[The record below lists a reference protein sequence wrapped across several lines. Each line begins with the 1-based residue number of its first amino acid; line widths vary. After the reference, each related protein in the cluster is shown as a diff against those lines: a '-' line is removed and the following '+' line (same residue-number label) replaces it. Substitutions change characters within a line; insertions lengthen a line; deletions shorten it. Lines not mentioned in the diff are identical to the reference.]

1 MIRFYTVL
9 LGQPTHSAAHPPLG
23 LRPYSGFMTTTLHR
37 VALVSMHT
45 SPAALAGSGD
55 SGGMNV
61 SLLATA
67 TELAVRGVEV
77 DLITR
82 ATGQTGV
89 TQLADGVLLHEL
101 SAGPRGL
108 ISKDRLGDVAD
119 EFGEA
124 VAQLTGR
131 QKARYDLIHAHYWL
145 SGLATLPV
153 ALELGLPFVQ
163 SFHTLAAMKNAALAP
178 GQAPEP
184 ERRLR
189 TEMYLANQASAVVAA
204 SSVEASSLID
214 EVRAPA
220 DRVWVIPPGVDVD
233 LFTPTRA
240 DAADSRVRGEL
251 DIAPDRP
258 ILAVVGRVQPLKD
271 QELAIR
277 VLAELHALR
286 GPAPVLVVAGDATP
300 GEDGYASSLQSIAA
314 ELGVLAEVRFAGA
327 LSRERLAD
335 LLAIATVTLV
345 PSHSETFGLVALE
358 SAASGT
364 PVIAFRGG
372 GLVESVSAG
381 VSGLLV
387 DSRDPRAW
395 AQATTSLLDDGAGLQ
410 RLSGFARHY
419 AEGFTWAAT
428 ATALTGV
435 YASLV

>member
-1 MIRFYTVL
+1 
-9 LGQPTHSAAHPPLG
+9 
-23 LRPYSGFMTTTLHR
+23 
-37 VALVSMHT
+37 MHT

-67 TELAVRGVEV
+67 TQLALRGVEV

-82 ATGQTGV
+82 ATGDAAVTELAEGV
-89 TQLADGVLLHEL
+89 VLHEL
-101 SAGPRGL
+101 PAGARGV
-108 ISKDRLGDVAD
+108 IPKEHLGEVAD

-124 VAQLTGR
+124 VARLTGR
-131 QKARYDLIHAHYWL
+131 QKPRYDLIHAHYWL

-178 GQAPEP
+178 GQEPEP

-189 TEMYLANQASAVVAA
+189 TEMYLANQASAVVAG
-204 SSVEASSLID
+204 SSAEVSSLID
-214 EVRAPA
+214 HVRAPA

-233 LFTPTRA
+233 LFTPVRA
-240 DAADSRVRGEL
+240 DAADSRVHSEL
-251 DIAPDRP
+251 GIAPGRP
-258 ILAVVGRVQPLKD
+258 IIAIVGRVQPLKD

-286 GPAPVLVVAGDATP
+286 GSAPVLVVAGEATP
-300 GEDGYASSLQSIAA
+300 GEDGYASSLKSIAA

-327 LSRERLAD
+327 MSRERLAD
-335 LLAIATVTLV
+335 LLAVAILTLV
-345 PSHSETFGLVALE
+345 PSRSETFGLVALE

-372 GLVESVSAG
+372 GLVESVSSG
-381 VSGLLV
+381 VSGVLV

-395 AQATTSLLDDGAGLQ
+395 AEATVSLLDDGAGLE

-428 ATALTGV
+428 ATALIGV
-435 YASLV
+435 YASIG

>member
-1 MIRFYTVL
+1 MNGT
-9 LGQPTHSAAHPPLG
+9 PN
-23 LRPYSGFMTTTLHR
+23 R

-67 TELAVRGVEV
+67 TQLALRGVEV

-82 ATGQTGV
+82 ATGDAAVTALAEGV
-89 TQLADGVLLHEL
+89 ELHEL
-101 SAGPRGL
+101 AAGPRGV
-108 ISKDRLGDVAD
+108 IPKENLGEVAD

-124 VAQLTGR
+124 VARLTGR
-131 QKARYDLIHAHYWL
+131 QAARYDVIHAHYWL

-163 SFHTLAAMKNAALAP
+163 SFHTLAAMKNASLAP
-178 GQAPEP
+178 GQEPEP

-189 TEMYLANQASAVVAA
+189 TEMYLANQASAVVAGSA
-204 SSVEASSLID
+204 AEVSSLID
-214 EVRAPA
+214 DVRAPA

-240 DAADSRVRGEL
+240 DAADARVRSEL
-251 DIAPDRP
+251 GIAPGRP
-258 ILAVVGRVQPLKD
+258 IIAIVGRVQPLKD

-277 VLAELHALR
+277 VLAELHRLR
-286 GPAPVLVVAGDATP
+286 GSAPVLVVAGEATP
-300 GEDGYASSLQSIAA
+300 GQDGYASSLQAIAA

-364 PVIAFRGG
+364 PVIAYRGG

-395 AQATTSLLDDGAGLQ
+395 AQATVSLLDDGDGLQ

-428 ATALTGV
+428 ATALIGV
-435 YASLV
+435 YASLD

>member
-1 MIRFYTVL
+1 MIRFYTVRAKRPPSL
-9 LGQPTHSAAHPPLG
+9 RSVAA
-23 LRPYSGFMTTTLHR
+23 PYSVTMTGTLHR

-45 SPAALAGSGD
+45 SPAALAGRGD

-67 TELAVRGVEV
+67 TELARRGIEV

-82 ATGQTGV
+82 AIGDAAV
-89 TQLADGVLLHEL
+89 TQLGDGITLHEL
-101 SAGPRGL
+101 SAGERGD
-108 ISKDRLGDVAD
+108 IPKTRLGEVAD

-131 QKARYDLIHAHYWL
+131 QKPRYDLIHAHYWL

-163 SFHTLAAMKNAALAP
+163 SFHTLAAMKNATLAP

-184 ERRLR
+184 EQRLR
-189 TEMYLANQASAVVAA
+189 TEMYLANQASAVVAG
-204 SSVEASSLID
+204 SSAEASSLID
-214 EVRAPA
+214 DVRAPA
-220 DRVWVIPPGVDVD
+220 DRVWVIPPGVDID

-240 DAADSRVRGEL
+240 DAADSRLRDEL
-251 DIAPDRP
+251 GITLGRP
-258 ILAVVGRVQPLKD
+258 IIAIVGRVQPLKD

-277 VLAELHALR
+277 VLAELRALHDSS
-286 GPAPVLVVAGDATP
+286 PVLVVAGEATP
-300 GEDGYASSLQSIAA
+300 GDDGYAASLKSIAE

-327 LSRERLAD
+327 LPRERLAD
-335 LLAIATVTLV
+335 LLAVATVTLV

-381 VSGLLV
+381 VSGLLIE
-387 DSRDPRAW
+387 SRDPRAW
-395 AQATTSLLDDGAGLQ
+395 AQATVALLDDGAGLE

-428 ATALTGV
+428 ATALAGV

>member
-1 MIRFYTVL
+1 MT
-9 LGQPTHSAAHPPLG
+9 PTPQ
-23 LRPYSGFMTTTLHR
+23 R

-45 SPAALAGSGD
+45 SPAADPGTGD

-61 SLLATA
+61 AILSTA
-67 TELAVRGVEV
+67 RELARRGVEV
-77 DLITR
+77 DLLTR
-82 ATGQTGV
+82 ASADPRV
-89 TQLADGVLLHEL
+89 TEIADGVTLHEL
-101 SAGPRGL
+101 RAGPRGV
-108 ISKDRLGDVAD
+108 IPKERLVTIAD

-124 VAQLTGR
+124 VAVLTGR
-131 QKARYDLIHAHYWL
+131 REPRYDLIHAHYWL

-163 SFHTLAAMKNAALAP
+163 SFHTVAAMKNATLAP

-189 TEMYLANQASAVVAA
+189 SEMYLANQASAVVAGSA
-204 SSVEASSLID
+204 AEASALID

-220 DRVWVIPPGVDVD
+220 DRTWVIPPGVDVD
-233 LFTPTRA
+233 LFTPGRA
-240 DAADSRVRGEL
+240 DAAGARVRSEL
-251 DIAPDRP
+251 AIAPGRP
-258 ILAVVGRVQPLKD
+258 IIAVVGRVQPLKD

-286 GPAPVLVVAGDATP
+286 GSAPVLVIAGEATP
-300 GEDGYASSLQSIAA
+300 GEHGYAASLESVAA
-314 ELGVLAEVRFAGA
+314 ELGVLAGVRFAGA

-335 LLAIATVTLV
+335 LLAASIVTLV
-345 PSHSETFGLVALE
+345 PSHSETFGIVALE

-395 AQATTSLLDDGAGLQ
+395 AQATAGLLDDGARLD
-410 RLSGFARHY
+410 RLSGLARNH

-428 ATALTGV
+428 ATALIGV
-435 YASLV
+435 YASLG

>member
-1 MIRFYTVL
+1 MNGT
-9 LGQPTHSAAHPPLG
+9 PN
-23 LRPYSGFMTTTLHR
+23 R

-67 TELAVRGVEV
+67 TQLALRGVEV

-82 ATGQTGV
+82 ATGDAAVTALAEGV
-89 TQLADGVLLHEL
+89 ELHEL
-101 SAGPRGL
+101 AAGPRG
-108 ISKDRLGDVAD
+108 IIPKENLGEVAD

-124 VAQLTGR
+124 VARLTGR
-131 QKARYDLIHAHYWL
+131 RAARYDVIHAHYWL

-163 SFHTLAAMKNAALAP
+163 SFHTLAAMKNATLAP
-178 GQAPEP
+178 GQEPEP

-189 TEMYLANQASAVVAA
+189 TEMYLANQASAVVAGSA
-204 SSVEASSLID
+204 AEVSSLID
-214 EVRAPA
+214 DVRAPA

-240 DAADSRVRGEL
+240 DAADARVRSEL
-251 DIAPDRP
+251 GIAPGRP
-258 ILAVVGRVQPLKD
+258 IIAIVGRVQPLKD

-277 VLAELHALR
+277 VLAELHRLR
-286 GPAPVLVVAGDATP
+286 GSAPVLVVAGEATP
-300 GEDGYASSLQSIAA
+300 GQDGYASSLQSIAA

-364 PVIAFRGG
+364 PVIAYRGG

-395 AQATTSLLDDGAGLQ
+395 AQATVSLLDDGDGLQ

-428 ATALTGV
+428 ATALIGV
-435 YASLV
+435 YASLG